1 MAVADR
7 HPLCFADRAWAVS
20 AAWSWSR
27 PLLAVGA
34 VLRYM
39 AETMSD
45 ERTVAPSPA
54 RWSRAWDAGMRPWSG
69 WLWPAVVCGLLALA
83 IDRLRHEEDA
93 WLELGTVLRPG
104 SLEPEVWLGVV
115 VTALG
120 GVLAVVGG
128 ASLVLALVSQRLG
141 WVSTDERERLLPA
154 PARPVV
160 LARVVLC
167 LAVGL
172 GLALAL
178 AGVLAGS
185 ARAVDASE
193 ASLVSLWLEWAQ
205 RAFAVLALALG
216 VGAIV
221 DLLLDRR
228 DREQQLWQTPQAA
241 RDEARA
247 AGGRSR

>member
-1 MAVADR
+1 
-7 HPLCFADRAWAVS
+7 
-20 AAWSWSR
+20 
-27 PLLAVGA
+27 
-34 VLRYM
+34 
-39 AETMSD
+39 
-45 ERTVAPSPA
+45 
-54 RWSRAWDAGMRPWSG
+54 MRPWTG
-69 WLWPAVVCGLLALA
+69 WLWPAVVCGLLALGL
-83 IDRLRHEEDA
+83 DRLSRGGEP
-93 WLELGTVLRPG
+93 WLELGPILRPEG
-104 SLEPEVWLGVV
+104 LAPEAWLGSV
-115 VTALG
+115 VTALAS
-120 GVLAVVGG
+120 VLAVVGG
-128 ASLVLALVSQRLG
+128 TSLVLALVSQRLG
-141 WVSTDERERLLPA
+141 WVSTDDQQRLLAA

-193 ASLVSLWLEWAQ
+193 ASLTLLWLEWAQ
-205 RAFAVLALALG
+205 KAFAVLALALG
-216 VGAIV
+216 LGAIV

-228 DREQQLWQTPQAA
+228 DREQRLWQTPQAA